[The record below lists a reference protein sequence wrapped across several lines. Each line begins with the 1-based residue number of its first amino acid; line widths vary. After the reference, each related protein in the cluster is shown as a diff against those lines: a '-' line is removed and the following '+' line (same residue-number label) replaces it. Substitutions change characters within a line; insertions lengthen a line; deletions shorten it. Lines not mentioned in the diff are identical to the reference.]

1 MFGFI
6 RPLRSELKV
15 REWERF
21 QSVYCGLCHSIRQ
34 RYGLLQTTL
43 LSYDCT
49 YLALVL
55 DAADSQ
61 AECEACR
68 RRCIVHPIRRR
79 SCAQETAGI
88 RHAAAVSVILNWHKL
103 QDTIDDETG
112 WKRLG
117 ARVLRLFLRRGYK
130 KARQDNAEFDR
141 VVTEQLQSLNRIQRE
156 QTASLDIPADTF
168 ANILRAAVPEERTD
182 DGRILGEMFY
192 HTGRWIYLIDAC
204 DDLAEDF
211 TTGSYNPVRLRYRLT
226 EPDLTPLRE
235 TLRHTLLQSLAASY
249 HAYILLNTKRDGGI
263 IENILCQ
270 GLPEVTRQ
278 VLNGTLEANG
288 GKNRHGSI

>member
-6 RPLRSELKV
+6 RPLKSELKV

-21 QSVYCGLCHSIRQ
+21 QSVYCGLCHTIRS
-34 RYGLLQTTL
+34 RYGIAQTLL

-55 DAADSQ
+55 DSTSAG
-61 AECEACR
+61 CETCR
-68 RRCIVHPIRRR
+68 RRCITHPFRRR
-79 SCAQETAGI
+79 TCAHESDGI

-103 QDTIDDETG
+103 QDTIDDEKG

-117 ARVLRLFLRRGYK
+117 AKLLRLLLRRGYR
-130 KARQDNAEFDR
+130 KAQRDNPEFDR
-141 VVTEQLQSLNRIQRE
+141 AAAEQLRTLGRIQEE

-168 ANILRAAVPEERTD
+168 AGLLRAAVPQERED
-182 DGRILGEMFY
+182 ARILGEMFY

-204 DDLAEDF
+204 DDLADDF
-211 TTGSYNPVRLRYRLT
+211 ASGSYNPVRLRFSLT
-226 EPDLTPLRE
+226 EPDLTPWKQGLN
-235 TLRHTLLQSLAASY
+235 HTLLQSLAASY
-249 HAYILLNTKRDGGI
+249 HAYIMLDRKKDGGI

-278 VLNGTLEANG
+278 VLNGTFDHNG